1 MKRSKPEL
9 TIRWSR
15 KEGALL
21 YEFNGSQ
28 SKAVGGCA
36 ASVFERL
43 DAHQGRSFTQYLED
57 VGYDLTTL
65 RFQIRKKK
73 EV

>member
-21 YEFNGSQ
+21 YSQ

-57 VGYDLTTL
+57 AGYDLTTL